1 MASAE
6 GLKTFLFMP
15 KRTSAERNSGC
26 MFGSDKAGARE
37 HLLDVGLMRQVGG
50 GLAEDDVVEREALTQ
65 CVHHGKFV
73 EQPFVMTKGM

>member
-1 MASAE
+1 
-6 GLKTFLFMP
+6 
-15 KRTSAERNSGC
+15 